1 MVAGR
6 FKLLLSSCALCVGIA
21 SGSVPA
27 HAQFEGPPVTT
38 PVPEQLTGPAP
49 AAAPVSTP
57 SFADVDTKAKYAILL
72 NIGDQLEVTVVG
84 VPALSAIRPQVDG
97 DGNIALPYIG
107 TLHVAGI
114 SVGATESLIAQK
126 YREGDYLVNPQV
138 NIQLLTTP
146 TQMIA
151 VTGEVKTATVVPALG
166 ERRLLEVIAAAG
178 GFTPQASHLV
188 TIVRKSTNEAF
199 QVVIDSDPLNVG
211 KVNVPVFAG
220 DTIIVPRAGEV
231 YVIGS
236 VKTPSAIPLVS
247 NTPLTVM
254 QALSISGGVN
264 FEGALSQ
271 VRIIRTEGVERKAV
285 MLDLKRV
292 LDGKEAD
299 PILQA
304 DDIIYVPANAF
315 KGGLKANAVSVITSA
330 LLAVVYLA
338 R

>member
-1 MVAGR
+1 MS
-6 FKLLLSSCALCVGIA
+6 LT
-21 SGSVPA
+21 A
-27 HAQFEGPPVTT
+27 HAQFQGPPVTT
-38 PVPEQLTGPAP
+38 PVPAQLTGPAP
-49 AAAPVSTP
+49 AAPPVATP
-57 SFADVDTKAKYAILL
+57 SFADVDTKTKYAILV
-72 NIGDQLEVTVVG
+72 NTGDQLEVSVVG
-84 VPALSAIRPQVDG
+84 VAALAQMHPQVDA

-107 TLHVAGI
+107 TLHVAGL
-114 SVGATESLIAQK
+114 SVAAVESLIAQK

-138 NIQLLTTP
+138 NVQLTLSP
-146 TQMIA
+146 SQVIA
-151 VTGEVKTATVVPALG
+151 VTGEVKAPVMVPALWQ
-166 ERRLLEVIAAAG
+166 RRLLEVIAAAG

-236 VKTPSAIPLVS
+236 VKNPSAIPLVT

-254 QALSISGGVN
+254 QALSLAGGVN
-264 FEGALSQ
+264 FEAALSQ
-271 VRIIRTEGVERKAV
+271 VRIVRTEGVERKAV
-285 MLDLKRV
+285 MLDFKRV

-304 DDIIYVPANAF
+304 DDIVYVPANAF
-315 KGGLKANAVSVITSA
+315 KGGLKANAVSVITST
-330 LLAVVYLA
+330 LLAMVYLF